1 VGEVVREV
9 YRGWRDHRVT
19 RLGAAL
25 AYYGLFALV
34 PLVTIVV
41 IVADLLL
48 DFDVIVDFLAAPLA
62 DLAGQDVETMTRVI
76 TERVSGARPSPTL
89 GLLGVT
95 SLVLSASLLFVALQ
109 DALNVVWGVPVR
121 PGLEHGFRRRLLA
134 FVVVLGASGVVTISI
149 AVETVVISLRTRVA
163 GEYLGALSSANVASR
178 VLSLAAGALALAL
191 LYRLLPLEVVD
202 LRAAMVSG
210 TLAAITMWL
219 VVGLVGSVL
228 ERTAS
233 VSAQGAAGSV
243 LVMLSGLYLLS
254 QIALVGA
261 ELSRTLTQRWRPLG
275 AVPDVRDG

>member
-1 VGEVVREV
+1 VGEVAREV

-34 PLVTIVV
+34 PLVSIVV

-48 DFDVIVDFLAAPLA
+48 DFDAVIDFLAAPLA
-62 DLAGQDVETMTRVI
+62 DLAGQDVETVTRVMA
-76 TERVSGARPSPTL
+76 ERVSGTRSSPTL

-121 PGLEHGFRRRLLA
+121 AGLEHSLRRRLLA
-134 FVVVLGASGVVTISI
+134 FAVVLAASGVVTISI
-149 AVETVVISLRTRVA
+149 AVETVVISLRASVT

-178 VLSLAAGALALAL
+178 VLPLAVGALVLAL
-191 LYRLLPLEVVD
+191 LYRLLPLAAVD

-210 TLAAITMWL
+210 TLAAVIMWL
-219 VVGLVGSVL
+219 VIALLGSVL
-228 ERTAS
+228 QRTAS
-233 VSAQGAAGSV
+233 VSAEGAAGSV
-243 LVMLSGLYLLS
+243 LVLLSGLYVLS

-261 ELSRTLTQRWRPLG
+261 ELSRTLTHRWRPLG
-275 AVPDVRDG
+275 VVPDVRDG

>member
-48 DFDVIVDFLAAPLA
+48 DFDAVVDFLAAPLA
-62 DLAGQDVETMTRVI
+62 ELAGQNVETVTRAM
-76 TERVSGARPSPTL
+76 TERVSGTRSSPTL

-121 PGLEHGFRRRLLA
+121 PGLEHSLRRRLLA
-134 FVVVLGASGVVTISI
+134 FAVVLGASGVVTISI
-149 AVETVVISLRTRVA
+149 AVEAVVISLRNSVTA
-163 GEYLGALSSANVASR
+163 EYLGALTSANVASR
-178 VLSLAAGALALAL
+178 VLPLAAGALALAL
-191 LYRLLPLEVVD
+191 LYRLLPLAAVD

-210 TLAAITMWL
+210 ILAAITMWL
-219 VVGLVGSVL
+219 VVALIGSVL
-228 ERTAS
+228 KRTAS

-243 LVMLSGLYLLS
+243 LVMLSGLYVLS

-261 ELSRTLTQRWRPLG
+261 ELSRTLTQRWRPP
-275 AVPDVRDG
+275 AEVPNVRDG